1 MELSEYNLQTLRKD
15 GEFILYRG
23 RHRRQDE
30 GIPPS
35 ILVRTPVLER
45 PALGSL
51 RRMEHELSLKADL
64 NPEWAVRPLALTEHQ
79 GRAMLLLEDPGGE
92 PLDLLLAGPMELGQ
106 ALRLAVGLCAA
117 LARLHGRGL
126 IHKEVKPA
134 NVLIDPSTGQVR
146 LTGFGIASRLP
157 RVHCQSLKIS

>member
-1 MELSEYNLQTLRKD
+1 MELSEYILQTLRKD

-30 GIPPS
+30 GIPSS
-35 ILVRTPVLER
+35 ILVRTPFLER

-51 RRMEHELSLKADL
+51 RRMEHELSWKAEL
-64 NPEWAVRPLALTEHQ
+64 NPEWAVRSLALTEHQ

-92 PLDLLLAGPMELGQ
+92 TSRSAPCRADGVGTGFAPGRRPL
-106 ALRLAVGLCAA
+106 RST
-117 LARLHGRGL
+117 ARLHGRGL

-134 NVLIDPSTGQVR
+134 NVLIDPSTGQLR